1 MSISLKFYL
10 QVADSN
16 RYTCSPFFPPTP
28 KLSEYLPDMQLP
40 TVSLCYRMLVAL
52 LFTAAIGGCATQ
64 HGASLSSQSTSGIP
78 ANESGIAADE
88 PDADGD
94 RTLAV
99 LWGRFRTTISLPDPE
114 HQVLGVDEA
123 EVAAEDTLAAEGD
136 AGGELADDGANDDTD
151 LWTRVR
157 SGFRLDYDGDARLA
171 AERNWYVN
179 HPEYLA
185 RTVERARPYMHLIV
199 SEIER
204 RDMPMEIALLPI
216 VESAFQPF
224 AYSHGRA
231 AGLWQFIPS
240 TARIYGLRQN
250 WWYDG
255 RRDVQASTEA
265 ALDYLN
271 NLQAR
276 FDGDWLLALAAY
288 NSGTGTVRQAIA
300 HNRRRGRPTDFW
312 SLHLPRETRAYVP
325 KLLALRD
332 IFAAPHA
339 YGLTLASIP
348 DEPYVTPVWTGSQI
362 DLALA
367 ADLANLSLD
376 QFYELNPGFNRW
388 ATDPD
393 GSHMLLVPLEKA
405 ADFCVNLAE
414 LPPKRR
420 IEWAHHRIREGETLG
435 EIAHHYRTTVTVL
448 RQVNKIRGN
457 LIRAGHDLM
466 IPVATRE
473 LHNYTLSQDQR
484 KLAAQNRSRQ
494 GTKIVHVVR
503 RGDTLWDISRLY
515 RVGVRQLASW
525 NGMATRDT
533 LRPGQRLVIWRT
545 GAHDT
550 ADITLNGKHP
560 LDGRTQRI
568 SYVVRKGDSLS
579 RISQRFN
586 VKVSQ
591 VRRWNSLRRDS
602 YLQPGQ
608 HLTLFIDITRQTEN
622 I

>member
-1 MSISLKFYL
+1 
-10 QVADSN
+10 
-16 RYTCSPFFPPTP
+16 
-28 KLSEYLPDMQLP
+28 MQLP
-40 TVSLCYRMLVAL
+40 TAGFCYRMFVV
-52 LFTAAIGGCATQ
+52 LFVSTAISGCATQ
-64 HGASLSSQSTSGIP
+64 RNSSMSPQSTP
-78 ANESGIAADE
+78 ATPSSESGIAADDQ
-88 PDADGD
+88 DADSD
-94 RTLAV
+94 QTLAV

-123 EVAAEDTLAAEGD
+123 EVAAEDTLAAEDTADGNS
-136 AGGELADDGANDDTD
+136 AGEADDDASADDETD
-151 LWTRVR
+151 LWARVR
-157 SGFRLDYDGDARLA
+157 AGFRLEYDGDARLA
-171 AERNWYVN
+171 AERSWYVN

-199 SEIER
+199 SELER
-204 RDMPMEIALLPI
+204 RNMPMEIALLPI

-255 RRDVQASTEA
+255 RRDIQASTEA

-300 HNRRRGRPTDFW
+300 HNQRRGRPTDFW
-312 SLHLPRETRAYVP
+312 SLHLPKETRAYVP
-325 KLLALRD
+325 KLLALRE
-332 IFAAPHA
+332 IFAAPHD

-367 ADLANLSLD
+367 ADLADVSLD
-376 QFYELNPGFNRW
+376 QLYELNPGFNRW

-393 GSHMLLVPLEKA
+393 GSHILLVPLEKA

-435 EIAHHYRTTVTVL
+435 QIAQHYRTTVTVL
-448 RQVNKIRGN
+448 RQVNKIHGS
-457 LIRAGHDLM
+457 LIRAGKDLM

-473 LHNYTLSQDQR
+473 LHNYSLSQEQR
-484 KLAAQNRSRQ
+484 KLATQNRSRE
-494 GTKIVHVVR
+494 GTKVVHVVR

-515 RVGVRQLASW
+515 RVSVGQLASW
-525 NGMATRDT
+525 NGMAPRDT
-533 LRPGQRLVIWRT
+533 LRPGQHLVIWRAGSEAT
-545 GAHDT
+545 T
-550 ADITLNGKHP
+550 AAEITLNTAHP

-591 VRRWNSLRRDS
+591 VRRWNSLRRNS

-608 HLTLFIDITRQTEN
+608 RLTLFIDVTRQTEN

>member
-1 MSISLKFYL
+1 
-10 QVADSN
+10 
-16 RYTCSPFFPPTP
+16 
-28 KLSEYLPDMQLP
+28 MQLP
-40 TVSLCYRMLVAL
+40 TVGLFYRMLVAL
-52 LFTAAIGGCATQ
+52 FFTAAIGGCATQ
-64 HGASLSSQSTSGIP
+64 RSSSLSPQSNSGTS

-88 PDADGD
+88 PDADQ
-94 RTLAV
+94 TLAV

-114 HQVLGVDEA
+114 HEVLGVDEA
-123 EVAAEDTLAAEGD
+123 EIAEEDTLAAEGK
-136 AGGELADDGANDDTD
+136 AGSQSANNTGANNETD
-151 LWTRVR
+151 LWTRMR
-157 SGFRLDYDGDARLA
+157 AGFRLVYHGDSRLA
-171 AERNWYVN
+171 AERNWYVD

-185 RTVERARPYMHLIV
+185 RTVERAQPYMHLIV

-300 HNRRRGRPTDFW
+300 HNQRRGRPTDFW
-312 SLHLPRETRAYVP
+312 SLQLPRETRAYVP
-325 KLLALRD
+325 KLLALRE
-332 IFAAPHA
+332 IFATPQD

-367 ADLANLSLD
+367 ADLAGVSLD
-376 QFYELNPGFNRW
+376 QLYELNPGFNRW

-405 ADFCVNLAE
+405 TDFCVNLAE

-435 EIAHHYRTTVTVL
+435 QIARHYRTTVAVL

-503 RGDTLWDISRLY
+503 RGDTLWDISRQY
-515 RVGVRQLASW
+515 RVGVRQLARW
-525 NGMATRDT
+525 NGMAPRDT
-533 LRPGQRLVIWRT
+533 LRPGQHLVIWRT
-545 GAHDT
+545 GAHNTAD
-550 ADITLNGKHP
+550 ADITLNGRHP

-591 VRRWNSLRRDS
+591 VRRWNSLRRNS

-608 HLTLFIDITRQTEN
+608 RLTLFVDVTRQTEN